1 MLFIPQMKTK
11 QIPDNFRDWIEAR
24 TFEIG
29 ADIALPPPDYLKR
42 ILVPKLAGGSP
53 IEESRLKRA
62 IRKLKSTSLDLLP
75 KMNCRGRW

>member
-1 MLFIPQMKTK
+1 MKTK

-29 ADIALPPPDYLKR
+29 ADIALPPSDYLKQ
-42 ILVPKLAGGSP
+42 IFIPKLAGGSP
-53 IEESRLKRA
+53 VGERRLKSA

-75 KMNCRGRW
+75 TVNCRGRW